1 MDTNHKDIETIDG
14 YIRVSGLDRKVEFGQ
29 VGIGPARE
37 GVFTILTVPPCEA
50 TVDMDDALSRWN
62 PWIENGR
69 VYPRLG
75 DGDYLT
81 IEWRFYADIYD
92 KHTGFT
98 GTNALVCKGEE
109 TYGPLNTSEWNG
121 LQLRTQ
127 MHTGEDDYGEYG
139 CQISWSINW

>member
-1 MDTNHKDIETIDG
+1 M
-14 YIRVSGLDRKVEFGQ
+14 
-29 VGIGPARE
+29 
-37 GVFTILTVPPCEA
+37 
-50 TVDMDDALSRWN
+50 
-62 PWIENGR
+62 
-69 VYPRLG
+69 
-75 DGDYLT
+75 T

-98 GTNALVCKGEE
+98 GTNALVCKGKE
-109 TYGPLNTSEWNG
+109 TYGPLSASEWNG